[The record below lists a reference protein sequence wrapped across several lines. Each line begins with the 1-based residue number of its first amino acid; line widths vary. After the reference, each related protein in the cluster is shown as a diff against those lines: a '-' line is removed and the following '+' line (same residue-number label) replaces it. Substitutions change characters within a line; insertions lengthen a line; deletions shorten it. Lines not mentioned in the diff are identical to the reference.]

1 MLKRHHI
8 VKHQSI
14 EQVALTALKE
24 CLEKV
29 PFLQFDR
36 IERSELDNQ
45 ADFLVQVR
53 IQDHPRLLMAEVKN
67 NGQPRMAR
75 LAVYQLKEYL
85 RKETDAYGIFIAP
98 YISSEA
104 GKICEEAGIGYL
116 DLAGDCLISFETVYI
131 RQTGTLNPNIQ
142 KRDLRSLYSPK
153 AERILRVMLN
163 DPKNSWK
170 MIDLAQSAKVS
181 LGQVANVKK
190 LLLDREWL
198 SKSVDGISLTNPT
211 ALLDEWGQSYN
222 FRRNKV
228 QECYALAEL
237 PGMEAQLAETCRR
250 LGLQYALTGFSSAAR
265 IAPMVRYQKASVYV
279 ERDISSLIDALGWKA
294 VTTGSNISLLIPYD
308 DGVFYGAKDMD
319 EVAIASPVQTYLD
332 LQSVRGRGQEAA
344 QAVRKEIEKAW

>member
-1 MLKRHHI
+1 MLKRHNI
-8 VKHQSI
+8 VKYQSI
-14 EQVALTALKE
+14 EQVALTVLKE
-24 CLEKV
+24 CLERV
-29 PFLQFDR
+29 PFLQIDR
-36 IERSELDNQ
+36 IELSELDNQ
-45 ADFLVQVR
+45 ADFWLQVR
-53 IQDHPRLLMAEVKN
+53 IQDHSRLLLVEIKN

-75 LAVYQLKEYL
+75 LAVYRLKEYL
-85 RKETDAYGIFIAP
+85 SNETDAYGIFIAP

-116 DLAGDCLISFETVYI
+116 DLAGNCLISFETVYI
-131 RQTGTLNPNIQ
+131 RQTGAPNPNIQ

-153 AERILRVMLN
+153 AERILRVLLN

-211 ALLDEWGQSYN
+211 ALLDEWSQTYN
-222 FRRNKV
+222 FRRNEV

-237 PGMEAQLAETCRR
+237 PEIEAQLAETCRR
-250 LGLQYALTGFSSAAR
+250 LGLQYALTGFSGAAR

-279 ERDISSLIDALGWKA
+279 QRDVSSLIEALGWKA
-294 VTTGSNISLLIPYD
+294 VTTGSNISLFIPYD
-308 DGVFYGAKDMD
+308 DGVFYGAKEID
-319 EVAIASPVQTYLD
+319 EIAIASPLQTYLD

-344 QAVRKEIEKAW
+344 QAVRKAIEKTW

>member
-1 MLKRHHI
+1 M
-8 VKHQSI
+8 VKYQSI
-14 EQVALTALKE
+14 KQTAQTALKE

-29 PFLQFDR
+29 PFLQIDR
-36 IERSELDNQ
+36 IELSELDNQ
-45 ADFLVQVR
+45 ADFLVKVS
-53 IQDHPRLLMAEVKN
+53 IQDRPRLLMAEVKN

-85 RKETDAYGIFIAP
+85 SKKADAYGIFIAP

-104 GKICEEAGIGYL
+104 GRICEEAGIGYL

-131 RQTGTLNPNIQ
+131 RQTGAANPNIQ

-153 AERILRVMLN
+153 AERILRVLLN

-170 MIDLAQSAKVS
+170 MMDLAQSAKVS

-198 SKSVDGISLTNPT
+198 SKSADGMSLTNPK
-211 ALLDEWGQSYN
+211 ALLDEWGQTYN
-222 FRRNKV
+222 FRRNEV

-237 PGMEAQLAETCRR
+237 PEIEAQLAETCRR

-265 IAPMVRYQKASVYV
+265 IAPMVRYQKATVYV
-279 ERDISSLIDALGWKA
+279 KKDVSSLIDALGWKA

-319 EVAIASPVQTYLD
+319 EIAIVSLVQTYLD

>member
-1 MLKRHHI
+1 MKNP
-8 VKHQSI
+8 SI
-14 EQVALTALKE
+14 EQVALTALKD

-29 PFLQFDR
+29 PFLQIDR
-36 IERSELDNQ
+36 IEHSELDNQ
-45 ADFLVQVR
+45 TDFLVQVR
-53 IQDHPRLLMAEVKN
+53 IQDRPCLLMAEVKN

-85 RKETDAYGIFIAP
+85 SKETDAYGIFIAP

-104 GKICEEAGIGYL
+104 GKICEEAGMGYL

-131 RQTGTLNPNIQ
+131 RQTGAPNPNIQ

-153 AERILRVMLN
+153 AERILRVLLN

-211 ALLDEWGQSYN
+211 ALLDEWGQTYN
-222 FRRNKV
+222 FRRNEGI
-228 QECYALAEL
+228 ECYALAEM
-237 PGMEAQLAETCRR
+237 PEIEAQLAETCRR
-250 LGLQYALTGFSSAAR
+250 SGLQYALTGFSSAAR
-265 IAPMVRYQKASVYV
+265 IAPMVRYQKATVYV
-279 ERDISSLIDALGWKA
+279 KKDLNSLIESLRWKV
-294 VTTGSNISLLIPYD
+294 VTTGSNVSLLIPYD
-308 DGVFYGAKDMD
+308 DGVFNGARDID
-319 EVAIASPVQTYLD
+319 EIAITSPVQTYLD